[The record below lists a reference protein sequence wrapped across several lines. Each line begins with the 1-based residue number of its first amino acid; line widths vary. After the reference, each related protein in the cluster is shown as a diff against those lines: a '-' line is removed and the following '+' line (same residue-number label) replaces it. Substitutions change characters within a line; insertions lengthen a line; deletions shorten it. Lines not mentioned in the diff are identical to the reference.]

1 MFFSNI
7 LDQELQYFHEKISA
21 RRIIYHKNGN
31 DPYFIEDGL
40 KLFPLFR
47 FNTLLSEGENVVNLD
62 NKCIINPDDYMI
74 FLKDSVDENIYD
86 NDLKNNL
93 IKNKCDSLSLN
104 EFNYLIYYLRS
115 TQTLIDSFT
124 ITDEQV
130 NGEFADYI
138 FDFESIVFTDEGVL
152 ITDVSD
158 DIVGTVT
165 LKNPVFSIAN
175 YTLKLTI
182 KSYSEYNLNINDNNT
197 LETQIVEVPLSKNNP
212 EDISF
217 DLAGKHNIIS
227 VNAEVII
234 DFKTPE
240 IRKAYM
246 LDFTI
251 DDNVVVIGDDI
262 VFNVSFSDN
271 LRPMDDNNIV
281 LMKEG
286 TVIAAATTDSTGECV
301 LSVPANEL
309 GYFTFHCETE
319 ENIISEDIT
328 VHVVNEGGTITLESS
343 SYELTLSLLETAT
356 LTATVLNNHDQPI
369 EGETITF
376 LQGNTVLGSDVTDS
390 NGIATFEYVP
400 SSVGE
405 YTISAQSNDAT
416 SNSITINVIMGSI
429 VTNVTVNS
437 SKQILSYA
445 NNESSTITALVTDQ
459 QNIPMANKT
468 VTFKRDGNNF
478 GSNLGTGVTN
488 ENGIATCSNAYNSF
502 NRGDVTIT
510 AECEN
515 ITSNYTIEDCKFYD
529 KGDEDHSSSYDI
541 ANSRVL
547 DNKTRGTVSI
557 VNDGEK
563 YTVAGSGFGN
573 WCLIPFTT
581 SKDKFEFSCIMKGF
595 GMIGT
600 YYAGG
605 LFYQL
610 DTDSNL
616 FTRYIHTSSVNT
628 ADWSA
633 SIHQSNL
640 AQDTEYKLVIIGEG
654 SYFQFEIYTLDGT
667 LIGSTNRLYYSDVDN
682 SVSGRINK
690 YCLGVHNSSFTIRE
704 IKFKKIP

>member
-7 LDQELQYFHEKISA
+7 LDPELQYFHEKISA
-21 RRIIYHKNGN
+21 RRVIYHKNGD

-86 NDLKNNL
+86 VDLKNNL
-93 IKNKCDSLSLN
+93 IKNKGDSLSLN

-130 NGEFADYI
+130 NGEFADYF

-281 LMKEG
+281 LIKEG
-286 TVIAAATTDSTGECV
+286 SVIAAATTDSAGECV

-376 LQGNTVLGSDVTDS
+376 LQGDTVLGSDVTDS

-405 YTISAQSNDAT
+405 YTISAQSNDTT
-416 SNSITINVIMGSI
+416 SNPITINVIMG
-429 VTNVTVNS
+429 NVPTTLLLNTD
-437 SKQILSYA
+437 KTILSSSL
-445 NNESSTITALVTDQ
+445 NESCTLTATLTNQDNLPMPDQTITFKKDGTTFGTAVTDNQ
-459 QNIPMANKT
+459 GVATCIYNSVRAGTVSFTAECDSIESNLCSVEDIYYYNPLTEDTGSYDNTSNCSISYDPDKGMTVLGTLSSDVYTKNIDMTLPATYTAELT
-468 VTFKRDGNNF
+468 VTDMGSETGYVTEICFDDLFFQSGENGMARRISSPGLNIASNF
-478 GSNLGTGVTN
+478 GRFT
-488 ENGIATCSNAYNSF
+488 
-502 NRGDVTIT
+502 RGDVIKIVRTQ
-510 AECEN
+510 
-515 ITSNYTIEDCKFYD
+515 
-529 KGDEDHSSSYDI
+529 
-541 ANSRVL
+541 L
-547 DNKTRGTVSI
+547 NKTISIYYNNVLKVSLAYINATGLQQFKTYNGRSLTV
-557 VNDGEK
+557 
-563 YTVAGSGFGN
+563 
-573 WCLIPFTT
+573 
-581 SKDKFEFSCIMKGF
+581 KDLK
-595 GMIGT
+595 
-600 YYAGG
+600 
-605 LFYQL
+605 
-610 DTDSNL
+610 
-616 FTRYIHTSSVNT
+616 
-628 ADWSA
+628 
-633 SIHQSNL
+633 
-640 AQDTEYKLVIIGEG
+640 
-654 SYFQFEIYTLDGT
+654 
-667 LIGSTNRLYYSDVDN
+667 
-682 SVSGRINK
+682 
-690 YCLGVHNSSFTIRE
+690 
-704 IKFKKIP
+704 IK